1 MGKGGKGGKGG
12 KRKGGKDLPPPQPFA
27 LGAEARRLLSE
38 LLGASSP
45 PGSFPST
52 SASDGPSAAAANV
65 RDAQVRATAPA
76 NAPANAGAIRD
87 ELARLDLIP
96 RRAEMMRRREVLPT
110 HLHREEL
117 LATIGGHGVTLLKG
131 ATGCGKSTQ
140 LPQLLMEHAAAAG
153 KPFKMIVVQ
162 PRRLAATALAE
173 RVSCEM
179 GDNDGAAGGLVG
191 YQIRGESRQSART
204 VITFMTTGILLRQ
217 LESGGAAS
225 VLASLTHLVVDEVH
239 ERSVDNDV
247 LLLLLRRKLATMAL
261 REGAQGGAQRGAQGG
276 VVTGAA
282 QGSMPRIILMSATV
296 ETSLFVDYFNGSN
309 LRRGNEGQGEEGED
323 GEDGEDGEGG
333 EGGEGGEEKKSG
345 NAAEEGEKEDVDDG
359 GSPPPA
365 AIVVGV
371 CEVRFWVTVQ
381 RDECRDMSVCV
392 CVCV

>member
-12 KRKGGKDLPPPQPFA
+12 KSKGGKDLPPPQPFA

-45 PGSFPST
+45 PGAVPSA
-52 SASDGPSAAAANV
+52 SASDGPSAAVAPV
-65 RDAQVRATAPA
+65 RNAQVRATAPA
-76 NAPANAGAIRD
+76 TAPANAPTNAPANAGAVRD

-117 LATIGGHGVTLLKG
+117 LATIDGHGVTLLKG

-140 LPQLLMEHAAAAG
+140 LPQLLMERAAAAG

-179 GDNDGAAGGLVG
+179 GDNDGVAGGLVG

-217 LESGGAAS
+217 LESSGAAS

-247 LLLLLRRKLATMAL
+247 LLLLLRRKLVTMAL
-261 REGAQGGAQRGAQGG
+261 PEGAQEGTQGG
-276 VVTGAA
+276 VAGAA
-282 QGSMPRIILMSATV
+282 RGSMPRIILMSATV

-323 GEDGEDGEGG
+323 GEDGE
-333 EGGEGGEEKKSG
+333 GGEGGEEKKSG
-345 NAAEEGEKEDVDDG
+345 NAAEEGEKGGVDDG

-371 CEVRFWVTVQ
+371 CEVRFGVTV
-381 RDECRDMSVCV
+381 
-392 CVCV
+392 